1 MSVTAVADIK
11 EAAHQRIAA
20 VQESYGGDRP
30 LPALAGL
37 IATYGT
43 TVAALLA
50 VSSRRG
56 KLPERVSAGD
66 LALYSVATH
75 KLARLIAKDPIAS
88 PLRAPFTQLEGL
100 DGPAELHE
108 EVVGEG
114 WRHAVGE
121 LLTCPFC
128 LGQWVGTAFIF
139 GGVLAPRATRVVA
152 ATFAVHAASDALQF
166 AYAALE
172 SSESQEAGATAA
184 TNPPAAP

>member
-1 MSVTAVADIK
+1 VSVTAVTDIK
-11 EAAHQRIAA
+11 EAAQQRIAA

-37 IATYGT
+37 IGAYGT
-43 TVAALLA
+43 TLTVLLA
-50 VSSRRG
+50 IASRRG
-56 KLPERVSAGD
+56 KLPERMSASD

-108 EVVGEG
+108 AVVGEG

-139 GGVLAPRATRVVA
+139 GGVFAPRATRVIA
-152 ATFAVHAASDALQF
+152 TTFAVHAASDVLQY
-166 AYAALE
+166 AYSALE
-172 SSESQEAGATAA
+172 STES
-184 TNPPAAP
+184 